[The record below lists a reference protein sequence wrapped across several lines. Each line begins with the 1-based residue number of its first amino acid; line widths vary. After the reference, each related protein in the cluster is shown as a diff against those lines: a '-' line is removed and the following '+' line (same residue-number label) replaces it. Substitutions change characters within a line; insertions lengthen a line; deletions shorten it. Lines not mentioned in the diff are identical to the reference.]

1 LDFTYDEA
9 AAERAVEFFRRYLR
23 HAKGEL
29 AGQRFELAEWQAN
42 EIIRPLFGWKR
53 TSDNTRKHRT
63 VYVEVGRGSGK
74 TTLAAGLALYLLL
87 CDGEIGGEIVSAAV
101 DREQARIAFDLARQM
116 VEAEPALRQRC
127 KVYKNSIVVPSTN
140 SVYKVLSADAKSKH
154 GFSCSGIIFDEVAQ
168 QPNADLYHT
177 LHTSTGKRLQPVE
190 FLITTAGIHDP
201 ESIGWQLHSYAE
213 QVKTGVVDDP
223 SFLPVIFAASPED
236 DIQDPETWGKANPN
250 YPISPRHDY
259 MEAEAKKA
267 SQQAGYYNVFV
278 RLHLGIW
285 TQQATRW
292 VNPDQWNAC
301 EREFPD
307 LTGRE
312 CYGGLDLS
320 TTTDISALSLIFP
333 PLDESEPY
341 FVLPFFWVPES
352 KLSEKRD
359 RVPFDQWRKQGYL
372 SVTEG
377 DVIDYDHIRRDV
389 TELAAKY
396 NIVSIAFDP
405 WNSTQIATQLA
416 EQDGLNLVQH
426 RQGFVSMNE
435 PSKEFE
441 RLILSRKIAHNANP
455 VMRWMVNNVAIK
467 TDPAGNIKPDKTK
480 STERIDAVVAT
491 IMALSRVM
499 THAETSEPQVYSL

>member
-1 LDFTYDEA
+1 
-9 AAERAVEFFRRYLR
+9 
-23 HAKGEL
+23 
-29 AGQRFELAEWQAN
+29 
-42 EIIRPLFGWKR
+42 
-53 TSDNTRKHRT
+53 
-63 VYVEVGRGSGK
+63 
-74 TTLAAGLALYLLL
+74 
-87 CDGEIGGEIVSAAV
+87 
-101 DREQARIAFDLARQM
+101 
-116 VEAEPALRQRC
+116 
-127 KVYKNSIVVPSTN
+127 
-140 SVYKVLSADAKSKH
+140 
-154 GFSCSGIIFDEVAQ
+154 
-168 QPNADLYHT
+168 
-177 LHTSTGKRLQPVE
+177 
-190 FLITTAGIHDP
+190 
-201 ESIGWQLHSYAE
+201 
-213 QVKTGVVDDP
+213 
-223 SFLPVIFAASPED
+223 
-236 DIQDPETWGKANPN
+236 
-250 YPISPRHDY
+250 